1 MTVRSFT
8 ADSIRLFTDA
18 QGCHVGDPNS
28 VENYQELRKCDVRY
42 EILGPLRVTNGTA
55 QIRIEAPKLQIL
67 LATLL
72 IRAGQVVPLEQLITE
87 IWDQEPPRRAVSA
100 LYVYVSELR
109 KLLRR
114 RGHDQP
120 IVTGPA
126 GYMFRGDGGE
136 IDLWIFQQLIAH
148 GRAALSER
156 QYDLEVDCFEKALAL
171 WRGSALGGLR
181 GGPIISGF
189 TARMEELRMECR
201 QSVID
206 AKLAVGR
213 YREMVGELYELIAVY
228 PHHEVFYRQLM
239 LALYHSERRADAL
252 RVYQAARIALQENL
266 GLEPG
271 QPLRD
276 LQLQILTADSGISFG
291 CGSSEVTVSAEI

>member
-1 MTVRSFT
+1 M
-8 ADSIRLFTDA
+8 
-18 QGCHVGDPNS
+18 
-28 VENYQELRKCDVRY
+28 RY
-42 EILGPLRVTNGTA
+42 EILGPLRVTNGTV
-55 QIRIEAPKLQIL
+55 QVRVEAPKLQIL

-72 IRAGQVVPLEQLITE
+72 IRAGQVVTLDQLVTE
-87 IWDQEPPRRAVSA
+87 IWNQAPPRRAVSA

-109 KLLRR
+109 KLLKQR
-114 RGHDQP
+114 DQDRP

-126 GYMFRGDGGE
+126 GYMFRDDGGE
-136 IDLWIFQQLIAH
+136 IDLCIFQQFITR
-148 GRAALSER
+148 GRAALNER
-156 QYDLEVDCFEKALAL
+156 QYELGVDCFEKALAV
-171 WRGSALGGLR
+171 WRGSALSGLR

-189 TARMEELRMECR
+189 TTRMEELRMECV

-206 AKLAVGR
+206 AKLEVGR
-213 YREMVGELYELIAVY
+213 HREMVGDLYELITIY

-252 RVYQAARIALQENL
+252 HVYQAARIALQENL

-276 LQLQILTADSGISFG
+276 LQLQILTADSGISLR
-291 CGSSEVTVSAEI
+291 